1 MSIAENIAK
10 YRKAM
15 GFTQEQLG
23 EMLGVTNQAVSKWE
37 SAVSMPD
44 VMLLPKIADALGITL
59 EELYGIKKR
68 GRKKKCQ
75 QMRSREQPTII

>member
-59 EELYGIKKR
+59 EVGIQKHYG
-68 GRKKKCQ
+68 
-75 QMRSREQPTII
+75 